1 MELKVEEIKAL
12 APIKFNYEDI
22 KKWVSDKSNEY
33 KKMVYTPETMSLAKQ
48 DRATLNKVSEAIN
61 NEKKRIK
68 NELLKPFV
76 DFESKCKELM
86 AIVDDASK
94 TIDKQIK
101 DFEEKENNQKRVEI
115 ENYFY
120 ANIGD
125 YKDLIEFEKIFNPRW
140 LNKTYTKK
148 KIEDEINHLFVKTN
162 DDMQVIDNQIKDES
176 INKAVKNYYF
186 TNISDPSVLGNAL
199 QEGMRIDENNK
210 KLEELKKAQEDKNTI
225 HIETNENHELTKES
239 YEQLE
244 KVFSS
249 DNKEKIL
256 QIDFRVLAT
265 KEQFMKLKEFLETN
279 KIDYRRI

>member
-22 KKWVSDKSNEY
+22 KNWVTEKSNEY

-101 DFEEKENNQKRVEI
+101 DFEEKENNQKKVEI

-120 ANIGD
+120 ANVGD
-125 YKDLIEFEKIFNPRW
+125 YKDLIDFEKIFNPRW

-162 DDMQVIDNQIKDES
+162 DDMKVIDNQIKDES
-176 INKAVKNYYF
+176 INKSVKNYYF

-199 QEGMRIDENNK
+199 QEGMKIDENNR

-225 HIETNENHELTKES
+225 NVERNENHELTKES

-244 KVFSS
+244 NVFSS
-249 DNKEKIL
+249 NKEKIL
-256 QIDFRVLAT
+256 QIDFRVFAT
-265 KEQFMKLKEFLETN
+265 KEQFMRLKEFLETN